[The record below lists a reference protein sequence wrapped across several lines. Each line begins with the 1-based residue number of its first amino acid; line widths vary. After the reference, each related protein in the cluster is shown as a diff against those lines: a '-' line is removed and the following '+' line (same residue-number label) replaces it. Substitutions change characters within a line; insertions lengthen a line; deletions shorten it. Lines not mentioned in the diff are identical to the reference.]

1 MRKSLAVTTTPLALV
16 IAFAFSLSSSS
27 VHAMPAPTP
36 GNVELSVGV
45 TQWGAET
52 ETPEATP
59 VPDGTEGAL
68 ETPRQ
73 RPAGKSKAAMCQTL
87 ATAARTHD
95 LPVGFFVRLINQES
109 GFNPEVVSHAG
120 AQGVA
125 QFMPKVAEEWGLKN
139 PFDPHAALVASA
151 RFLRSL
157 YEQFGN
163 WGLAAAAY
171 NGGMGRVQKWMN
183 KGGKLP
189 DETRHYVMTITGVP
203 AEKWVAG
210 KSQDANFSI
219 PPRAP
224 CQEIAHL
231 ADAPKDD
238 AKPSRT
244 RQVKYVVAAAAPTQ
258 SGPSPRAAVVA
269 PVKQTKMVAVVT
281 VKRGTQIAKINTKAE
296 PSKVATAKGKIA
308 APASIVADAAASSK
322 SKRKTTDTVKV
333 AEKSAPKSEAKATA
347 RADAKTTAK
356 GKDQKKTP
364 SKGVQVADA
373 RGARK

>member
-1 MRKSLAVTTTPLALV
+1 MRKSLAVTTTPLAFV
-16 IAFAFSLSSSS
+16 IAFAFSVSSPS
-27 VHAMPAPTP
+27 VQAMPAPTP
-36 GNVELSVGV
+36 GNVERSVGL

-52 ETPEATP
+52 ETLETTP
-59 VPDGTEGAL
+59 VADATEGAL

-73 RPAGKSKAAMCQTL
+73 RTAGKSKAAICQTL
-87 ATAARTHD
+87 ATAAQTHE

-109 GFNPEVVSHAG
+109 GFDPEVVSRAG

-171 NGGMGRVQKWMN
+171 NGGMGRVQKWM

-231 ADAPKDD
+231 ADGPKDEV
-238 AKPSRT
+238 KPSRT

-281 VKRGTQIAKINTKAE
+281 VKRGTQIARINTKAE
-296 PSKVATAKGKIA
+296 PSKVATAKEKIA
-308 APASIVADAAASSK
+308 APASIVADAGSTAASSK
-322 SKRKTTDTVKV
+322 SKRKTTEAVKV
-333 AEKSAPKSEAKATA
+333 AEKSAPKPEAKAK
-347 RADAKTTAK
+347 AKAA
-356 GKDQKKTP
+356 DQKKTP